1 MTDEIVCNE
10 EAAVTEGGLP
20 GGTGTGVTVA
30 DVRADAAVAG
40 GSAAEASAEASA
52 ENVSRETLA
61 PEQGECMSR
70 QRASLEVPVDMIS
83 IARTAQIEGAGLK
96 LRRR

>member
-30 DVRADAAVAG
+30 DVRADA
-40 GSAAEASAEASA
+40 EL
-52 ENVSRETLA
+52 SRFIL
-61 PEQGECMSR
+61 
-70 QRASLEVPVDMIS
+70 
-83 IARTAQIEGAGLK
+83 
-96 LRRR
+96 